1 MSICASHC
9 LPPPPPSPLLCL
21 YRSSSGRRCLVL
33 FQLLTVQLS
42 EFLSLACALSCSL
55 VHAPSRVWCV
65 GSVGERIP
73 ERSYCSSRLSS
84 SQTEIDLL
92 WNASSCVCVCSVR
105 VCACMCVCVR
115 VCVCSCVCERVCVAL
130 ELSRAHTRDT
140 SKCSTHKRNN
150 ERHNALV
157 CNTSKYSTHKQ
168 VQRTHEKPSPRVQH
182 KRVQHTQL
190 SATHTRETMLLC
202 ATHKHT
208 DASPVQRLFLWCVC
222 TNTKHTNSTSQRRC
236 DLYGVPI

>member
-1 MSICASHC
+1 VSICASHC

-55 VHAPSRVWCV
+55 VHAPSRVCCV

-92 WNASSCVCVCSVR
+92 WNASSCVCVCSV
-105 VCACMCVCVR
+105 CVR
-115 VCVCSCVCERVCVAL
+115 VCVCVCERERERVCVCVCACIYVCVCVCVCACVCVCVWL
-130 ELSRAHTRDT
+130 SSSAELTQETQANAAHTRET
-140 SKCSTHKRNN
+140 MRETMR
-150 ERHNALV
+150 ETIRE
-157 CNTSKYSTHKQ
+157 TMT
-168 VQRTHEKPSPRVQH
+168 
-182 KRVQHTQL
+182 
-190 SATHTRETMLLC
+190 ETMLLC
-202 ATHKHT
+202 ATQARTEHKASATKQCPRVQHRRVQHT
-208 DASPVQRLFLWCVC
+208 QASAA
-222 TNTKHTNSTSQRRC
+222 HTS
-236 DLYGVPI
+236 